1 MGVCIFY
8 IINRTLESVSINQ
21 NGINSNLHIISVT
34 IFTAIIIIV
43 TIKLCMQVQHWTKL
57 LFFCIIVL
65 SIIPY
70 VGFMWVVNF
79 YFNRPIQRILI
90 VCFTNAKAYLTVIA
104 LSIILIGINGI
115 FVYVRFHSHRILKK
129 MKIAIEEDL

>member
-1 MGVCIFY
+1 M
-8 IINRTLESVSINQ
+8 
-21 NGINSNLHIISVT
+21 
-34 IFTAIIIIV
+34 
-43 TIKLCMQVQHWTKL
+43 
-57 LFFCIIVL
+57 FFCIIVL
-65 SIIPY
+65 SILPY

-90 VCFTNAKAYLTVIA
+90 VCYTNAKAYLTVIV

-129 MKIAIEEDL
+129 MKIAIEEDIEMI